1 MKWLTP
7 LVDHDQIKTTLLAA
21 PAAAAIV
28 LVRCGD
34 GWQAPLIWRAAP
46 MNPDTLGDY
55 DGEADEI
62 ASTITGPYVS
72 PVIVLRDPA
81 SRFRAGCTTQSHFT
95 GKFAT
100 ATAARHIDCDH
111 ALVSK
116 LLHPGRA
123 GRSDEGQR
131 RA

>member
-21 PAAAAIV
+21 PSHAAIV
-28 LVRCGD
+28 LIRCGD

-46 MNPDTLGDY
+46 MDPDTLGDY

-72 PVIVLRDPA
+72 PVIVLRDPT
-81 SRFRAGCTTQSHFT
+81 SRYRAGCTTQSHFT

-111 ALVSK
+111 ALVSR
-116 LLHPGRA
+116 LLHPGRS
-123 GRSDEGQR
+123 RSSNGGAE
-131 RA
+131 